1 MEERALVMADLVD
14 LVLRRAPGDPLDQ
27 VGAAVGLG
35 EELTSGADE
44 LVGHFIDQARRDGR
58 SWTVIGGRLG
68 VSKQAARQ
76 RFGDLADPSSVGGLA
91 LMPRLKICLEA
102 AQQEATGDGSPE
114 IGTHHQ
120 LLGLFKEGVA
130 SAILEKVGL
139 RADDVRGAAHDLF
152 PPSDPGGQA
161 PGVSFE
167 ARQSLERAGGLA
179 RRAGCDCVGTEHLLS
194 AIAFDPGS
202 QAHRILVRP
211 EANLAEL
218 KKELACFVEAPKKR
232 RRRPRWTPVEA
243 CSFCGKRRQDFV
255 RLVAGPGVW
264 ICDECVRLCA
274 EIMSEEGAQRGRVMP
289 GG

>member
-1 MEERALVMADLVD
+1 MEERVLVMADLVD
-14 LVLRRAPGDPLDQ
+14 LVLRRAPSDPLDR
-27 VGAAVGLG
+27 VGAAVELG
-35 EELTSGADE
+35 EELTAGADE

-76 RFGDLADPSSVGGLA
+76 RFGDLANPSSVGGLA

-102 AQQEATGDGSPE
+102 AEQEATGDGSPE

-120 LLGLFKEGVA
+120 LLGLFQEGVA

-152 PPSDPGGQA
+152 PPSDLGGQA

-167 ARQSLERAGGLA
+167 ARQALEQAA
-179 RRAGCDCVGTEHLLS
+179 RRAREAGCDDLGTEHLLS
-194 AIAFDPGS
+194 AIVFDPGS
-202 QAHRILVRP
+202 RARRVLLRL
-211 EANLAEL
+211 EADLAEV
-218 KKELACFVEAPKKR
+218 KKELACFVAAPKR
-232 RRRPRWTPVEA
+232 RRRGPKWTPAEA

-274 EIMSEEGAQRGRVMP
+274 EIMSEEEHEPRSSA
-289 GG
+289 